1 MRVTIIYCD
10 GCGKD
15 ICDSDLY
22 DLLESKTFFF
32 KDANSNSPEGCE
44 LTLCADCKE
53 QLYYMLANHDV
64 FKRER
69 ESMRLGNRIRFL
81 LKRPLKEG

>member
-1 MRVTIIYCD
+1 MRVTINYCD

-15 ICDSDLY
+15 ICDSGLY

-32 KDANSNSPEGCE
+32 KDANSSSPESCE

-53 QLYYMLANHDV
+53 QLCYMLANREV
-64 FKRER
+64 FKREH
-69 ESMRLGNRIRFL
+69 ENMRLGNRIRFL
-81 LKRPLKEG
+81 LKMPLKEG

>member
-1 MRVTIIYCD
+1 MRVTITYCD

-15 ICDSDLY
+15 CANTSMD
-22 DLLESKTFFF
+22 DLLGSRTFFL
-32 KDANSNSPEGCE
+32 KDANSSSPDNYE

-53 QLYYMLANHDV
+53 QFCYMLANHEV

-69 ESMRLGNRIRFL
+69 ENMRLGNRIRFL
-81 LKRPLKEG
+81 LKMPLKEG